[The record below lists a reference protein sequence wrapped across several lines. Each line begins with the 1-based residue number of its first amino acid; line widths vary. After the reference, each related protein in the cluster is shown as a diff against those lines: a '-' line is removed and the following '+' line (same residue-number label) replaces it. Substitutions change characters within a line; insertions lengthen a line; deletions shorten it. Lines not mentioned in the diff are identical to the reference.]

1 MTAEPTRH
9 TQFASWHDPDA
20 WMESMSGP
28 RWDAT
33 LQEEAARLDRYTSKP
48 AIQALIH
55 KNRVAYAIEKDKSKP
70 LPFLSSQGG
79 VEITWNGQFY
89 KSWKF
94 KGTEEEHEVRDIVSV
109 GNKVWCTVDVGQGA
123 ELLELQHWVKGK
135 SKPVWTKKPVGPDI
149 AILHNTCVYLG
160 VKNKLIYH
168 ELYACDAATGDNV
181 ERLHT
186 ETSGYVNL
194 SIERQPEGRIV
205 FIRENSQELDCFTLS
220 LTRKG
225 TVQKL
230 PSTKFEIPSHWQL
243 PKGDYGIAFVW
254 PCEGLLVTK
263 QQGKRHVW
271 KCGSNPPQCILEIPA
286 GAVLFDPFATYE
298 GQSSC
303 LVRVEQPHLQTQY
316 YTYTSHGHALVL
328 TQAVLPTGLK
338 TERFSAV
345 SSIDNTPVYGVVTYQ
360 ADAAPTKLL
369 VIGYGAYGMP
379 TAVGSVIQRWAPLV
393 LNGWCIAHTFI
404 RGGGDHTDDWGK
416 EGRRGGRVKTLSDFR
431 ALVRAAQHRLHIS
444 AKHTVI
450 YGRSAGGLVMGG
462 TLAAHPDGSLM
473 GGVYTEVPYVDELR
487 TTTNLSLPLT
497 TLEFNEFGAPHM
509 RLEDFISVGRLSPAD
524 SAAVIETPR
533 VFVLSRTAENDSQ
546 VFAYESVK
554 WIRRLRKRGPK
565 GAPKL
570 CIVERGQGHFTPP
583 DLTQAQWA
591 LDTALLEAW
600 VEGSLT
606 TH

>member
-9 TQFASWHDPDA
+9 TPFGSWTDPDA
-20 WMESMSGP
+20 WMEEMKGQ
-28 RWDAT
+28 RWEAV
-33 LQEEAARLDRYTSKP
+33 LKEEASTVNKFTATP
-48 AIQALIH
+48 VTQALIH
-55 KNRVAYAIEKDKSKP
+55 KHRIAYVTEKDKTKPVPFESSK
-70 LPFLSSQGG
+70 GA
-79 VEITWNGQFY
+79 VEVTWNGMFY

-94 KGTEEEHEVRDIVSV
+94 RGEDKEHEVRDLVSI
-109 GNKVWCTVDVGQGA
+109 GNKVWCTVDVGKGA

-135 SKPVWTKKPVGPDI
+135 SAPVWTKKPVGPDV
-149 AILHNTCVYLG
+149 AILQNQCIYLG

-168 ELYACDAATGDNV
+168 ELYSCDAATGNQV

-194 SIERQPEGRIV
+194 SIDRQPEGRV
-205 FIRENSQELDCFTLS
+205 VLIRDNSQDQDCYTLS

-225 TVQKL
+225 TIQKL
-230 PSTKFEIPSHWQL
+230 SAAKHEIPSHWQL
-243 PKGDYGIAFVW
+243 PKGEYGVAFVW
-254 PCEGLLVTK
+254 VSQGILITK
-263 QQGKRHVW
+263 QQGTRHVW
-271 KCGSNPPQCILEIPA
+271 RCGSAAPHCIFEILA
-286 GAVLFDPFATYE
+286 GDILFDPFATHE
-298 GQSSC
+298 GRTPC
-303 LVRVEQPHLQTQY
+303 IVRVDQPHLRTQF
-316 YTYTSHGHALVL
+316 YTFKDHTMTLSQPVY
-328 TQAVLPTGLK
+328 PTGLK
-338 TERFSAV
+338 ADRISAV
-345 SSIDNTPVYGVVTYQ
+345 SAVDKTHVYGVMTYH
-360 ADAAPTKLL
+360 AAAKPTKLL
-369 VIGYGAYGMP
+369 VIGYGAYGLP

-393 LNGWCIAHTFI
+393 LNGWCIAHTFL
-404 RGGGDHTDDWGK
+404 RGGGDHTEEWGK
-416 EGRRGGRVKTLSDFR
+416 EGRRGGRTKTLSDFE
-431 ALVRAAQHRLHIS
+431 ALVKAAQQRLHIS
-444 AKHTVI
+444 PKHTVI

-554 WIRRLRKRGPK
+554 WIRRLRKRGD
-565 GAPKL
+565 APKL
-570 CIVERGQGHFTPP
+570 CIVERDQGHFTPP